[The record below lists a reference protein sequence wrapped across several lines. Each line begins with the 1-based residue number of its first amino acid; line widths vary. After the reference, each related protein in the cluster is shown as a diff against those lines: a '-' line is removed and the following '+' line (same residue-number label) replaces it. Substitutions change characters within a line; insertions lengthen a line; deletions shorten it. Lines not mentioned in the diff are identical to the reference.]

1 MTVRVTDFV
10 ARLRGK
16 RWAYDTPEEVAELL
30 EGQRESIRG
39 ERLPVHM
46 NGAATLSSQLAY
58 QPGLA
63 DLAGEAYESALYLEA
78 LLTTAR
84 AAGYDELADALQEA
98 AAVQHEAVAVLAE
111 ATHATVPAPQI
122 PLTQA
127 A

>member
-1 MTVRVTDFV
+1 MKVTHIL

-16 RWAYDTPEEVAELL
+16 RWAYDTTEEVAEFLQD
-30 EGQRESIRG
+30 QRDRIHD

-46 NGAATLSSQLAY
+46 NGAAGLSSQLAY

-63 DLAGEAYESALYLEA
+63 DLMGEAYESALYLEA

-84 AAGYDELADALQEA
+84 TAGYEELADALQEA

-111 ATHATVPAPQI
+111 ATHATVPAPQV